1 MIRHRI
7 AVIGILA
14 LAAFS
19 IFDFLLAVPEL
30 SFPDIDKY
38 DKHVAELLAT
48 PELPPSG
55 IVGYWS
61 DIEGD
66 SNPNML
72 QEALQEYYLIQY
84 ALAPRVVVKSIGQKF
99 VIANTHNKESRLPGA
114 NLEIVRDFGTGF
126 KLLRNKV
133 R

>member
-1 MIRHRI
+1 LIRHRI

-14 LAAFS
+14 VAAFS
-19 IFDFLLAVPEL
+19 IFDFLLAVPAL
-30 SFPDIDKY
+30 SFPDIDRY
-38 DKHVAELLAT
+38 DKHVAEIAIT

-66 SNPNML
+66 PNPNL
-72 QEALQEYYLIQY
+72 QQEALQEYYLIQY
-84 ALAPRVVVKSIGQKF
+84 ALVPRVVVKGIGQKF

-114 NLEIVRDFGTGF
+114 NLELVRDFGTGF
-126 KLLRNKV
+126 KVLRNKV